1 MLQSIGLQRVRHDL
15 ATEQQQQWKKSK
27 TTQTVGEIYHVLGL
41 EESILWKWLSY
52 PKQSTDSMQSILNYQ
67 WHFFTKL
74 EQNILIYMETQQ
86 TTNTQRNLEK
96 EKQSWRDQAV
106 WLQILLQNY
115 SHQNSMVL
123 AGKQIYRSMEQDR
136 VPRNKPMHLCSI
148 NLSQRRPDYT
158 MVGR

>member
-1 MLQSIGLQRVRHDL
+1 MQKTCTWNTIRHWL
-15 ATEQQQQWKKSK
+15 KKSK
-27 TTQTVGEIYHVLGL
+27 MTQMKKYIMFLD
-41 EESILWKWLSY
+41 WKNHY
-52 PKQSTDSMQSILNYQ
+52 CPNNYITQ
-67 WHFFTKL
+67 GNLQIKCNPYQITNDIFHKTRTK
-74 EQNILIYMETQQ
+74 NLIICMETQKIPNHQ
-86 TTNTQRNLEK
+86 NNLEK